1 MARRGTT
8 IAPTTSAGK
17 TGKWLS
23 HSQKTRNSQ
32 PRKPK
37 IPRTSTMFKTIH
49 PRCWERKLV
58 SARNSKIH
66 GIGVFANQS
75 IAAGQILA
83 RYDGK
88 ILAAEEVQCELA
100 AGNRYL
106 LELPDGRVMDGSA
119 GNGLGHLFNYSC
131 DPSAHLEYRE
141 GVPLIISSRAI
152 GRGEEITIDYGFDP
166 ADVTRFPC
174 TCGKAN
180 CVGYIVAWPYHAMMR
195 RLYRAPGTRGTPG
208 NADREK

>member
-1 MARRGTT
+1 MARRGTA

-37 IPRTSTMFKTIH
+37 IPRTSTMFRSIH

-106 LELPDGRVMDGSA
+106 LELPDGRVVDGSA
-119 GNGLGHLFNYSC
+119 GDAIHH
-131 DPSAHLEYRE
+131 PS
-141 GVPLIISSRAI
+141 
-152 GRGEEITIDYGFDP
+152 GRWRP
-166 ADVTRFPC
+166 QQRRRHAA
-174 TCGKAN
+174 K
-180 CVGYIVAWPYHAMMR
+180 CVGACTSFHNQFLNRPHCH
-195 RLYRAPGTRGTPG
+195 RG
-208 NADREK
+208 AAVRYFQQ

>member
-1 MARRGTT
+1 
-8 IAPTTSAGK
+8 
-17 TGKWLS
+17 
-23 HSQKTRNSQ
+23 
-32 PRKPK
+32 
-37 IPRTSTMFKTIH
+37 MFGSIH
-49 PRCWERKLV
+49 PRCRERKLV

-75 IAAGQILA
+75 IASGQILA

-119 GNGLGHLFNYSC
+119 GNGLGRLFHYSC

-141 GVPLIISSRAI
+141 RV
-152 GRGEEITIDYGFDP
+152 
-166 ADVTRFPC
+166 
-174 TCGKAN
+174 
-180 CVGYIVAWPYHAMMR
+180 PYHQFSRNRAGGR
-195 RLYRAPGTRGTPG
+195 DHDRLWTRPG
-208 NADREK
+208 

>member
-1 MARRGTT
+1 
-8 IAPTTSAGK
+8 
-17 TGKWLS
+17 
-23 HSQKTRNSQ
+23 
-32 PRKPK
+32 
-37 IPRTSTMFKTIH
+37 
-49 PRCWERKLV
+49 
-58 SARNSKIH
+58 
-66 GIGVFANQS
+66 
-75 IAAGQILA
+75 
-83 RYDGK
+83 
-88 ILAAEEVQCELA
+88 
-100 AGNRYL
+100 
-106 LELPDGRVMDGSA
+106 MDGSA